1 MNLMHD
7 SYFNAF
13 LEVLNKHAAFRRKCY
28 RENQVVFMN
37 KRSRLHKIFLKD
49 RDQNQKNPK

>member
-28 RENQVVFMN
+28 RENQVVFVN
-37 KRSRLHKIFLKD
+37 KRSRLRKIFLKD